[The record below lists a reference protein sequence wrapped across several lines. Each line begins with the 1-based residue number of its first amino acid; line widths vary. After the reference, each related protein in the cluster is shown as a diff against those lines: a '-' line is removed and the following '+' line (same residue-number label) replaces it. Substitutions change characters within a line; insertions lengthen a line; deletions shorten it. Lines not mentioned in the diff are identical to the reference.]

1 MKQYEKETSEKE
13 ACRRVLNISIHVPK
27 GDNGDYLVNNWTK
40 GVNSK
45 GRLTP
50 GWEEQADLLEREGV
64 TMKDAWHVDLK
75 KHQWNV

>member
-1 MKQYEKETSEKE
+1 MPNGFKSFNPRPE
-13 ACRRVLNISIHVPK
+13 RRQTVII
-27 GDNGDYLVNNWTK
+27 LVNSWTE
-40 GVNSK
+40 GVNSE
-45 GRLTP
+45 GRRTP